1 MRKFALAAV
10 LAAVIALPQEAPKRL
25 VSPQVHSDGSVT
37 FRFHAPN
44 AQEVS
49 VVRVGGKE
57 LSMQKSEDGVW
68 SGTTE
73 ALDPDYY
80 GYAFHMDGTYIGDP
94 SNPVTIPNL
103 LNQSSEVHV
112 PGPPTLP
119 WETND
124 VPHGVVHH
132 HFFHSKVV
140 GDDRDF
146 YVYTPPGYD
155 ANARTLYPVL
165 YLLHGY
171 SDYANAWT
179 AVGRANVILDN
190 LIAQGKVKPMIVVMP
205 LGYGLSIPAIFA
217 PDAPAP
223 FADNKRHEQNLTG
236 FRDSL
241 LTEVIPQVEQSYR
254 VHTDRMSRAIAGLSM
269 GGAESL
275 FVGLNAPDRF
285 AYIGSFSGGANEPY
299 TSEFPNLSA
308 KANSLIKVLWIAC
321 GTEDH
326 LIEPNRKFRE
336 WLTSIKV
343 EHTDIDTPGEHTW
356 MVWRRNLAAFTPLLF
371 SAR

>member
-1 MRKFALAAV
+1 MRTWPRSPDSSSVRTGSRGRATCCATIRSGASRSPIRTSPASWTIARPSSRPNARLSKRRRRDLIEVMRKFALAAV

-124 VPHGVVHH
+124 V
-132 HFFHSKVV
+132 
-140 GDDRDF
+140 
-146 YVYTPPGYD
+146 
-155 ANARTLYPVL
+155 
-165 YLLHGY
+165 
-171 SDYANAWT
+171 
-179 AVGRANVILDN
+179 
-190 LIAQGKVKPMIVVMP
+190 
-205 LGYGLSIPAIFA
+205 
-217 PDAPAP
+217 
-223 FADNKRHEQNLTG
+223 
-236 FRDSL
+236 
-241 LTEVIPQVEQSYR
+241 
-254 VHTDRMSRAIAGLSM
+254 
-269 GGAESL
+269 
-275 FVGLNAPDRF
+275 
-285 AYIGSFSGGANEPY
+285 
-299 TSEFPNLSA
+299 
-308 KANSLIKVLWIAC
+308 
-321 GTEDH
+321 
-326 LIEPNRKFRE
+326 
-336 WLTSIKV
+336 
-343 EHTDIDTPGEHTW
+343 
-356 MVWRRNLAAFTPLLF
+356 
-371 SAR
+371 